1 MSSLPLR
8 RRCAPALPIAGL
20 LWAALLALPAAAASA
35 TTAATTALADPTRP
49 PAGLAGIATVPG
61 PGGSAVL
68 TAQGHPSAPH
78 SPHAAASQPV
88 VQPLVPL
95 APLLQALHLPQQGA
109 ASAIVDNRLVRAGD
123 KVGERTVLSIDSQGL
138 LLRATT
144 GNGTE
149 RLSLFGVSNNSGG
162 SSSSGGSGNVGKVP
176 AGSATVRSAASFT
189 PARLPALAND
199 ADPPATPSRT
209 SAVESPA
216 AAPEPQVATK
226 AKP

>member
-1 MSSLPLR
+1 MSPLPPR
-8 RRCAPALPIAGL
+8 RRRAPALPTAGL
-20 LWAALLALPAAAASA
+20 LWAALLALPAP
-35 TTAATTALADPTRP
+35 AATTVLADPTRP
-49 PAGLAGIATVPG
+49 PAGLASIATVPG
-61 PGGSAVL
+61 PGAAAVPM
-68 TAQGHPSAPH
+68 AQSHPSAPR
-78 SPHAAASQPV
+78 PAASQPV
-88 VQPLVPL
+88 VPPLV
-95 APLLQALHLPQQGA
+95 PLLQALHLPQQGA
-109 ASAIVDNRLVRAGD
+109 ASAIVDNQLVRAGD

-149 RLSLFGVSNNSGG
+149 RLSLFGVSISSGSSGG
-162 SSSSGGSGNVGKVP
+162 SSSSGNVGKVP

-199 ADPPATPSRT
+199 ADPPATASRT

>member
-1 MSSLPLR
+1 MSPLPPR
-8 RRCAPALPIAGL
+8 RRRAPALPTAGL
-20 LWAALLALPAAAASA
+20 LWAALLALPAP
-35 TTAATTALADPTRP
+35 AATTALADPTRP

-61 PGGSAVL
+61 PGGSAVP
-68 TAQGHPSAPH
+68 TVQGQPSAPH

-88 VQPLVPL
+88 VPPLVPL
-95 APLLQALHLPQQGA
+95 VQALHLPQQGA

-138 LLRATT
+138 LLRAAT

-149 RLSLFGVSNNSGG
+149 RLSLFG
-162 SSSSGGSGNVGKVP
+162 SSGGSGSSGNVGKLPV
-176 AGSATVRSAASFT
+176 GSVTVRSAASFT
-189 PARLPALAND
+189 PARLPAQAVD
-199 ADPPATPSRT
+199 ADPPATVSRT

-216 AAPEPQVATK
+216 ASPEPQVATQ

>member
-20 LWAALLALPAAAASA
+20 LWAALLALPAPAASA

-61 PGGSAVL
+61 PGGSAVP

-88 VQPLVPL
+88 VPPLV
-95 APLLQALHLPQQGA
+95 PLLQALHLPQQGA
-109 ASAIVDNRLVRAGD
+109 ASAIVDNQLVRAGD

-149 RLSLFGVSNNSGG
+149 RLSLFGVSISSGSSGG
-162 SSSSGGSGNVGKVP
+162 SSSSGNVGKVP

-199 ADPPATPSRT
+199 ADPPATASRT

>member
-20 LWAALLALPAAAASA
+20 LWAALLALPAPAASA

-61 PGGSAVL
+61 PGGSAVP
-68 TAQGHPSAPH
+68 TAQGHPSAPR
-78 SPHAAASQPV
+78 AAASQPV
-88 VQPLVPL
+88 VPPLVPL

-149 RLSLFGVSNNSGG
+149 RLSLFGAFGASG
-162 SSSSGGSGNVGKVP
+162 SSGNVGKVP
-176 AGSATVRSAASFT
+176 AGSVTVRSAASFT
-189 PARLPALAND
+189 PARLPALAVD
-199 ADPPATPSRT
+199 SDPPATPSRT

-216 AAPEPQVATK
+216 TAPEPQVATK

>member
-1 MSSLPLR
+1 M
-8 RRCAPALPIAGL
+8 
-20 LWAALLALPAAAASA
+20 
-35 TTAATTALADPTRP
+35 
-49 PAGLAGIATVPG
+49 
-61 PGGSAVL
+61 
-68 TAQGHPSAPH
+68 
-78 SPHAAASQPV
+78 
-88 VQPLVPL
+88 
-95 APLLQALHLPQQGA
+95 
-109 ASAIVDNRLVRAGD
+109 RAGD

-149 RLSLFGVSNNSGG
+149 RLSLFGV